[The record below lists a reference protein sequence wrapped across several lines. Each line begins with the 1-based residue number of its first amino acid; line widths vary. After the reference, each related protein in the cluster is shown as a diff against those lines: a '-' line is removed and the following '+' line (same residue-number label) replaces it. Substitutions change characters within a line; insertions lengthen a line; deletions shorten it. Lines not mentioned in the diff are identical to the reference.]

1 MDIEAELRFTVDTV
15 AKALAAAEWVGPAA
29 APRVRTVVTV
39 EPDEV
44 EDVRAPLLAG
54 EPVPDAIGRLWRPT
68 VVSDS
73 SAGDDG
79 SYQMV
84 LDWETVEVVATAVEF
99 EGLVLRPTSYDED
112 SSDDAMTVTV
122 RATVPSDTAERIWA
136 LEATQPGYFP
146 VVRRGVA
153 EDPTAMRI
161 DRVIWQRAGTSD
173 GDVAVEVLLVNEA
186 FDVQQSGVSGAL
198 FHEPEMTQVLGLA
211 LDTAGRTDAL
221 LAELVAAGGLDQSA
235 AGRVRDA
242 GATARTARRHE
253 LFEVD
258 DLSRCE

>member
-1 MDIEAELRFTVDTV
+1 MV
-15 AKALAAAEWVGPAA
+15 PA
-29 APRVRTVVTV
+29 
-39 EPDEV
+39 
-44 EDVRAPLLAG
+44 
-54 EPVPDAIGRLWRPT
+54 
-68 VVSDS
+68 
-73 SAGDDG
+73 
-79 SYQMV
+79 
-84 LDWETVEVVATAVEF
+84 
-99 EGLVLRPTSYDED
+99 
-112 SSDDAMTVTV
+112 
-122 RATVPSDTAERIWA
+122 DTAERIWA

-146 VVRRGVA
+146 VICRGVA

-161 DRVIWQRAGTSD
+161 DRVIWQRAGA

-186 FDVQQSGVSGAL
+186 FDAQQPRVSGGL

-221 LAELVAAGGLDQSA
+221 LAERIAAGVLDQTA

-242 GATARTARRHE
+242 GAMARTTRRHE